1 MRAGPLRASV
11 SFQRR
16 AKGANVGG
24 VVRADWAP
32 LCGPYPCRAQPTGKN
47 EMQRGE
53 LIEQRDGYM
62 IRLRGF
68 AAVLAVTTSDRVVV
82 TLANGQAFT
91 ANILQIQNPDERG
104 REMIFAVVAGG
115 ADG

>member
-11 SFQRR
+11 TFQRR
-16 AKGANVGG
+16 THAGNVGG
-24 VVRADWAP
+24 VVRADWTT

-62 IRLRGF
+62 VRLRGF
-68 AAVLAVTTSDRVVV
+68 AAVLQVTTTDRVSV
-82 TLANGQAFT
+82 TLASGQSFT